1 MHNSELVITAIYYD
15 YLGTL
20 STMQKMRYEHFQQKK
35 KTESNKTVCQLYLST
50 ASGFIDG
57 GSWSDV
63 NWSQI
68 TLLCRKTIAMPF
80 SALICRQRV
89 QCTGSPWLTY
99 AVHPFYEAPSM
110 ELKWTW
116 SVDHFIFF
124 VLFLWFVVWF
134 WPPNLALNSCICFE
148 SDIRC
153 RPTSQSC
160 WSGIFHRPDC
170 SELLNLAW
178 SMLT

>member
-116 SVDHFIFF
+116 SVDHFIFL

-148 SDIRC
+148 SDICC
-153 RPTSQSC
+153 RPTSLL
-160 WSGIFHRPDC
+160 
-170 SELLNLAW
+170 ELLERNIP
-178 SMLT
+178 